1 MYILGLTGSIGMGK
15 TTAASM
21 FRRYGVPVYDA
32 DAAVHQLMRSDSLVI
47 KQIKKLFPNAVENE
61 NIDRNALGSIV
72 YKNRKALAALELIL
86 HPLVRAMQIEFLRQK
101 GKARES
107 LVVLDIP
114 LLFENKIDK
123 FCDTVAVVSAPS
135 YLQKI
140 RVLGRPYMTP
150 ERFEKIIEN
159 QLSNTE
165 KIKQAEFIIQTGI
178 GRNHSLLNIINIIS
192 IVRERRGNCWPI

>member
-114 LLFENKIDK
+114 LLFENKVDK

-178 GRNHSLLNIINIIS
+178 GRNHSLLNIINIIG
-192 IVRERRGNCWPI
+192 IVRERRGKCWPI

>member
-32 DAAVHQLMRSDSLVI
+32 DAAVHQLMKSDSMVI
-47 KQIKKLFPNAVENE
+47 KQVKKVFPNVVENE

-86 HPLVRAMQIEFLRQK
+86 HPLVRAMQIEFLRQR
-101 GKARES
+101 GKARQN

-123 FCDTVAVVSAPS
+123 FCDTVAVVSAPP

-140 RVLGRPYMTP
+140 RVLSRPYMTP
-150 ERFEKIIEN
+150 ERFEQIIDN
-159 QLSNTE
+159 QLPNTE
-165 KIKQAEFIIQTGI
+165 KIKRAEFIIQTGI
-178 GRNHSLLNIINIIS
+178 GRNHSLLNIINIIG